1 MAYRGEHV
9 LDLEAKVYA
18 IVAKHAGDPER
29 SNWLGKSALL
39 KSIYFAL
46 EGDHPFRTDDEWITY
61 GETFGE
67 VELTFTDGSRV
78 LRTRERARKGAVY
91 FFGPGDAKGAMK
103 DEAQAKIDA
112 LIGLSKQDFI
122 HTCYF
127 QQKKMA
133 RFIDADPSDR
143 MKIISA
149 WLRLDPL
156 EECEKRAKQL
166 AADLEDAD
174 KKAEGHLAALDA
186 REKDLAKAATSG
198 ASENPEE
205 GVKVIEATIPQFDE
219 LVQQFAGA
227 VASAEDALERNA
239 ALLAKRVRATEYET
253 VVSDGK
259 ALAAEFQK
267 KKLPVL
273 QQQWELARE
282 AVTAKANDYGA
293 VARDLTQAQSLAKGE
308 FDGRCPM
315 ADITCPAKDT
325 INADRATNRARADE
339 ILKVAQAKY
348 SELTEAQTVEQR
360 LRSEIQEA
368 ERMDERL
375 KGLRVQAKK
384 LATILAEAA
393 EAGEPQDQ
401 SVIRDRLDKARDS
414 LMETKLARQKLSGW
428 LDELRKIATT
438 RETLIQ
444 QRQANAGAL
453 GTHRESIVIFGK
465 KGAQRKVAEGA
476 IATIEENA
484 NEVLRASGTDLTV
497 EVRWAREGKGLATSC
512 DACGHPFPTSVK
524 VKNCERCGHPRGPR
538 LESKLDVVLSK
549 ASDGAAADLAGAG
562 FQLAASRWL
571 REARGTTWSTALL
584 DEPFG
589 ALDAAHRRTFAA
601 HLTAML
607 SGAYGFEQAFVVAHH
622 ASVLDA
628 LPGRIEIVSDGA
640 FAVPRVVT

>member
-1 MAYRGEHV
+1 MSYRGEHV

-46 EGDHPFRTDDEWITY
+46 EGDHPFRTDDEWVTW
-61 GETFGE
+61 GEGFGE
-67 VELTFTDGSRV
+67 VELTFSNGARV
-78 LRTRERARKGAVY
+78 ARTRERGRKGALY
-91 FFGPGDAKGAMK
+91 FFEPGDTKGAMK

-112 LIGLSKQDFI
+112 LLGLSKQDFL

-166 AADLEDAD
+166 ASDLEDAD

-198 ASENPEE
+198 ASEDPAAGLAAIEE
-205 GVKVIEATIPQFDE
+205 TIPKLDALIEQIK
-219 LVQQFAGA
+219 GA
-227 VASAEDALERNA
+227 QASAEDALERNA
-239 ALLAKRVRATEYET
+239 ALLAKRARVTEYNE
-253 VVSDGK
+253 VVKTGTD
-259 ALAAEFQK
+259 LAAKCK
-267 KKLPVL
+267 KKNLPVL
-273 QQQWELARE
+273 QQRWEAARQ
-282 AVTAKANDYGA
+282 AVTEKANDYGA
-293 VARDLTQAQSLAKGE
+293 TSRELTQAQSLAKGE

-315 ADITCPAKDT
+315 AEIQCPAKT
-325 INADRATNRARADE
+325 EINADRATHRARAAE

-348 SELTEAQTVEQR
+348 AGVTEAQAAEQQI
-360 LRSEIQEA
+360 RSELQEA

-375 KGLRVQAKK
+375 KALRVEAKK
-384 LATILAEAA
+384 LAAIVAEAKD
-393 EAGEPQDQ
+393 AGEPLDQ
-401 SVIRDRLDKARDS
+401 SAIRDRLDQARDS
-414 LMETKLARQKLSGW
+414 LLEAKLAHQKLQGW
-428 LDELRKIATT
+428 AKELHDIATT
-438 RETLIQ
+438 RATLLE
-444 QRQANAGAL
+444 QRKKSAGTL
-453 GTHRESIVIFGK
+453 GMHREAIVIFGK

-476 IATIEENA
+476 IAQIEEGA
-484 NEVLRASGTDLTV
+484 NDVLRSSGADLTV

-524 VKNCERCGHPRGPR
+524 VKHCERCGHPRGPK

-549 ASDGAAADLAGAG
+549 ASDGAASDLAGAG

-571 REARGTTWSTALL
+571 REARGATWSTALL